1 MDLVKERQVSNYRVP
16 IVTTRF
22 QFLDFSSL
30 HFRGISGAPFT
41 TYLKRKLIYS
51 TCLQEQYFE
60 WPLFAVVVAFCNA
73 RITPEKK
80 SSKATNISVKPPYS
94 KTRYHIRLS
103 SL

>member
-73 RITPEKK
+73 RITPEKNHQK
-80 SSKATNISVKPPYS
+80 QRTSVLNHPTQKRDI
-94 KTRYHIRLS
+94 T
-103 SL
+103 